1 MNKTKPEV
9 IVINEEN
16 YEIPNGFVGLIS
28 SILTH
33 ENETLDKIVTITFI
47 DEDEIKQLYNK
58 YYGYAQSTDV
68 LSFEAGEI
76 DPESGKEILGD
87 LVICYPFVYHQSL
100 TLGNELFDE
109 IKLMVVHGMLHLLG
123 YDHNTEDQK
132 SEMWLSQSEILL
144 ANGIK
149 LNQLPE

>member
-1 MNKTKPEV
+1 MNQINPDV
-9 IVINEEN
+9 IIINEEN
-16 YEIPNGFVGLIS
+16 YKIPLDFVGLIS
-28 SILTH
+28 SILLF
-33 ENETLDKIVTITFI
+33 ENEALEKIVTISFI
-47 DEDEIKQLYNK
+47 NQEEMKDLYKK

-68 LSFEAGEI
+68 LSFEAREI

-87 LVICYPFVYHQSL
+87 IVICYPFVDYQSL
-100 TLGNELFDE
+100 SLGNELLDE

-132 SEMWLSQSEILL
+132 SEMWQSQSEILL